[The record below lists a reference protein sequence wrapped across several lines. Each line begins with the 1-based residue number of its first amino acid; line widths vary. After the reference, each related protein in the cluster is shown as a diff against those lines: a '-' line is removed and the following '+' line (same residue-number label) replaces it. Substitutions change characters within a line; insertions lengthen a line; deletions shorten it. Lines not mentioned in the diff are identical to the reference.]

1 MAQNN
6 GFSLDFK
13 GFLDYAEEIDEL
25 GIGDAL
31 LEVVKEAI
39 TETKDFV
46 NKECESAL
54 NSSKYSFTEGEKYS
68 QGKARASLEKVKQM
82 PVEVNGTEVIGYAG
96 FDLEDAPEVL
106 PLAYG
111 TPHLAKDKALFNAIK
126 VKGGVKKSVEKL
138 QSDIFKSSLAKLI
151 TEGGNG

>member
-25 GIGDAL
+25 GKGGAL
-31 LEVVKEAI
+31 LEVVIDTI
-39 TETKDFV
+39 TQTKDLV
-46 NKECESAL
+46 NSECEQAL
-54 NSSKYSFTEGEKYS
+54 NSSKYSFDKGENFS

-82 PVEVNGTEVIGYAG
+82 PVEVNGTEVTGYAG
-96 FDLEDAPEVL
+96 FDLADAPEVL

-111 TPHLAKDKALFNAIK
+111 TPHLAKDKNLYNAIK
-126 VKGGVKKSVEKL
+126 VKGSVKKKVEKL
-138 QSDIFKSSLAKLI
+138 QSDIFKNSLDRL
-151 TEGGNG
+151 TNGNGG

>member
-1 MAQNN
+1 MAQNK

-13 GFLDYAEEIDEL
+13 GFLDYAEEIDKL
-25 GIGDAL
+25 GKGDAL

-39 TETKDFV
+39 TETKDFI

-54 NSSKYSFTEGEKYS
+54 NSSKYSFNKGEKYS

-96 FDLEDAPEVL
+96 FNLEDAPEVL

-111 TPHLAKDKALFNAIK
+111 TPHLAKDKALYNAIK
-126 VKGGVKKSVEKL
+126 VKGSVKKNVEKL
-138 QSDIFKSSLAKLI
+138 QSDIFKNSLSKLI

>member
-25 GIGDAL
+25 GKGEL

-39 TETKDFV
+39 TATKDFV
-46 NKECESAL
+46 NNECEKAL
-54 NSSKYSFTEGEKYS
+54 NNSKYSFDKGENYS

-111 TPHLAKDKALFNAIK
+111 TPHLANDKALYNAIK
-126 VKGGVKKSVEKL
+126 VKGRVKKDVEKL
-138 QSDIFKSSLAKLI
+138 QSDIFKNSLKRLMN
-151 TEGGNG
+151 GNGG

>member
-25 GIGDAL
+25 GKGGAL

-39 TETKDFV
+39 TQTKDFV
-46 NKECESAL
+46 NSECEQAL
-54 NSSKYSFTEGEKYS
+54 NSSKYSFDKGENFS

-82 PVEVNGTEVIGYAG
+82 PVEVNGTEVTGYAG
-96 FDLEDAPEVL
+96 FDLADAPEVL

-111 TPHLAKDKALFNAIK
+111 TPHLAKDKNLYNAIK
-126 VKGGVKKSVEKL
+126 VKGSVKKKVEKL
-138 QSDIFKSSLAKLI
+138 QSDIFKNSLDRLMN
-151 TEGGNG
+151 GNGG